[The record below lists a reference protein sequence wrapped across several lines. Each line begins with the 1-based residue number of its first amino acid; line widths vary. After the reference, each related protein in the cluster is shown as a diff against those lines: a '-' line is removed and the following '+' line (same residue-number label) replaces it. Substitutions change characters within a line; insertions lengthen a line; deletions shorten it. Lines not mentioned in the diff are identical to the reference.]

1 MIKKPAATHK
11 AIRQWM
17 ADHEKQLLSMLQ
29 QMIQEPSVQ
38 MNESGIQ
45 HKTARW
51 LEDLD
56 FTVDMWEPGGDE
68 LFNHHAFL
76 SRREHFKGSPNVV
89 GVRKGE
95 GKGKSI
101 LLNGHIDVVPEGD
114 LSDWAEDPYAGLVKD
129 GKIYGR
135 GATDMKG
142 GNAAM
147 LFALQAISSLEIP
160 IKGDVIFHSV
170 IEEESGGVGTLAAIL
185 RGYTADAALIPEP
198 TNMKIFPKQ
207 QGSMW
212 FRLKV
217 KGKSAHGGTS
227 YEGINA
233 ILKALEVIQAL
244 ERLEKVRNDRVTD
257 PLFAKAPIPLPI
269 NVGVIEGGEWPS
281 SVPDLVKVE
290 GRVGISPEETVQE
303 AQEEFTRAI
312 RAMEAEDKWFKDHP
326 VEIEWFGA
334 RWLPGSIDVNHPFM
348 EILTEQYKGITGKSP
363 EVEAAPWGTDGGI
376 ITAVGSTPSVVF
388 GPGITRMAH
397 QANEYIE
404 IEKVRQCAEV
414 IASTIIE
421 WCNVEERKGRSHT

>member
-45 HKTARW
+45 HKTVRW
-51 LEDLD
+51 LEELD
-56 FTVDMWEPGGDE
+56 FTVEMWEPGGEE

-101 LLNGHIDVVPEGD
+101 LLNGHIDVVPEGN

-147 LFALQAISSLEIP
+147 LFALQAISSLKIP

-170 IEEESGGVGTLAAIL
+170 IEEESGGAGTLAAIL

-233 ILKALEVIQAL
+233 ILKAQKVIQAL
-244 ERLEKVRNDRVTD
+244 ESLEKVRNDRVTD

-281 SVPDLVKVE
+281 SVPDLVKIE

-312 RAMEAEDKWFKDHP
+312 RAMEGEDKWFKDHP